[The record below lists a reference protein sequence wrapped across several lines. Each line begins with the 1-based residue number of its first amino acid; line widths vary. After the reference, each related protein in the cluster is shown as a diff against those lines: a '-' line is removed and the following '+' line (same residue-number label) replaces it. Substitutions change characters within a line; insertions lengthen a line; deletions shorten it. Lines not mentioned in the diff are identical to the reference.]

1 MISLS
6 CPDNNMSQTE
16 GSNEDIAASLAEA
29 VAEVTRALR
38 IVSSAVDRAEK
49 ELQQV
54 RQILASLTVVVA
66 LADNLIHKPKRQ

>member
-1 MISLS
+1 M
-6 CPDNNMSQTE
+6 PPPA
-16 GSNEDIAASLAEA
+16 GSSEELAASLVAA

-38 IVSSAVDRAEK
+38 VISSAVDRAEN

-66 LADNLIHKPKRQ
+66 LADNLIAKPKSQ

>member
-1 MISLS
+1 M
-6 CPDNNMSQTE
+6 PQTE
-16 GSNEDIAASLAEA
+16 GSNEELAASLAEA

-38 IVSSAVDRAEK
+38 VVSSAVDRAEN

-66 LADNLIHKPKRQ
+66 LADNLIAKPKSQ

>member
-1 MISLS
+1 MPPPERSSEEL
-6 CPDNNMSQTE
+6 
-16 GSNEDIAASLAEA
+16 AAALVAA

-38 IVSSAVDRAEK
+38 VISSAVDRAEN

-66 LADNLIHKPKRQ
+66 LADNLIAKPKSQ